1 MTHVELS
8 LSPSVAPDWRP
19 QLPLE
24 LARWVAAVTDSTEP
38 ALVIDASAVVIAC
51 TPPCARMLGLP
62 HTWTGERLPSAL
74 RLIDFTAAGSDLPDP
89 ERDLIPPL
97 LAVASGR
104 LARGLMRVRDCSQP
118 REIRTLDAIST
129 PLHADG
135 VAVGSLTFL
144 CEI

>member
-8 LSPSVAPDWRP
+8 LSSSVAPDWRP

-24 LARWVAAVTDSTEP
+24 LARWVAAVNDSAEP
-38 ALVIDASAVVIAC
+38 ALVIDASAVLIAC
-51 TPPCARMLGLP
+51 TPSSARLLGLP
-62 HTWTGERLPSAL
+62 HTWMGERLPDAL
-74 RLIDFTAAGSDLPDP
+74 HLIDFTAAGSDLAET

-104 LARGLMRVRDCSQP
+104 LARGLMRVRDGGNKG
-118 REIRTLDAIST
+118 ETRTLDAIST
-129 PLHADG
+129 PLHSDG

>member
-1 MTHVELS
+1 VELS
-8 LSPSVAPDWRP
+8 LSSSVAPDWRP

-24 LARWVAAVTDSTEP
+24 LARWVAAVTESAEP

-51 TPPCARMLGLP
+51 TPSCARMLGLP
-62 HTWTGERLPSAL
+62 HTWMGERLPDAL
-74 RLIDFTAAGSDLPDP
+74 RLIDFTAAGSDLPEP

-104 LARGLMRVRDCSQP
+104 LARGLMRVRDCAHP
-118 REIRTLDAIST
+118 GEIRTLDAIST